1 MSALRDSHK
10 RLQIEY
16 NNRPIKDADSKKAKN
31 RALKLLE
38 NDSVSFSNRQL

>member
-16 NNRPIKDADSKKAKN
+16 NNRPIKDADSKNIIFKSIK
-31 RALKLLE
+31 
-38 NDSVSFSNRQL
+38 